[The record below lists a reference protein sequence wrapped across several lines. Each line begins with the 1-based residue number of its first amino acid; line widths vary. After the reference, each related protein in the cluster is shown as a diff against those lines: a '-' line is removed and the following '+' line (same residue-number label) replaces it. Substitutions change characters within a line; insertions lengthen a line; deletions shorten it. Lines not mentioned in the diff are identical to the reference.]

1 MLQDAD
7 SNAKHVMSS
16 TKLMQSQQ
24 TPCSSPSP
32 LNGWV
37 SAAGMKSHTARIQ
50 VTNKAMHTLY
60 IFTYIRILLKVS
72 CCVDRQT

>member
-24 TPCSSPSP
+24 TPRSSPS
-32 LNGWV
+32 LINAWV
-37 SAAGMKSHTARIQ
+37 TAIVMKSHTRCLPMSSINQ
-50 VTNKAMHTLY
+50 KAAK
-60 IFTYIRILLKVS
+60 I
-72 CCVDRQT
+72 

>member
-16 TKLMQSQQ
+16 TELMQSQQ
-24 TPCSSPSP
+24 TPCTSPSL

-37 SAAGMKSHTARIQ
+37 SATVMESQQKLQ
-50 VTNKAMHTLY
+50 KVKAINRYL
-60 IFTYIRILLKVS
+60 
-72 CCVDRQT
+72 